1 MRRFQYTFAFL
12 IISIVSSCNNAV
24 KKMEMEESEAI
35 VDETNNELDDALN
48 EAIIENESPQHLEG
62 ENITHIRFKEFSFA
76 IQSLTIYDEDNELDQ
91 IQNNQVEIYAEV
103 GETIEGQLISISSAL
118 LTGFTVEQ
126 RYETSIT
133 IMDEGPHCDLTEWKH
148 FYSEW
153 KQLKTNKSGHF
164 VCESYTENESKK
176 FPKISMDDLREI
188 AAENCG
194 ESWSELLENVK
205 KPTEYPSA
213 VGISR
218 YFLRI
223 TGKRKDNGQTVTKM
237 IIIETPMGC

>member
-1 MRRFQYTFAFL
+1 MRRFQYAFAFL

-48 EAIIENESPQHLEG
+48 EAII
-62 ENITHIRFKEFSFA
+62 A

-103 GETIEGQLISISSAL
+103 GETIEGQHISISSAL

>member
-1 MRRFQYTFAFL
+1 
-12 IISIVSSCNNAV
+12 
-24 KKMEMEESEAI
+24 
-35 VDETNNELDDALN
+35 
-48 EAIIENESPQHLEG
+48 
-62 ENITHIRFKEFSFA
+62 
-76 IQSLTIYDEDNELDQ
+76 
-91 IQNNQVEIYAEV
+91 
-103 GETIEGQLISISSAL
+103 
-118 LTGFTVEQ
+118 
-126 RYETSIT
+126 
-133 IMDEGPHCDLTEWKH
+133 
-148 FYSEW
+148 
-153 KQLKTNKSGHF
+153 
-164 VCESYTENESKK
+164 
-176 FPKISMDDLREI
+176 MDDLREI